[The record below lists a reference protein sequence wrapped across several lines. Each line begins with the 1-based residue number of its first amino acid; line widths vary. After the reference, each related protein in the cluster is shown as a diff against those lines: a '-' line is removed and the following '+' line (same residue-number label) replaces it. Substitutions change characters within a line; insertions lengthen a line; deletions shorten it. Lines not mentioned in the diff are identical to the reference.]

1 MTTNPYLVFL
11 KQPFPVDLLP
21 PLVEEVMRQCNVADL
36 RAERVIRDWFDQ
48 ATEAQQ
54 YLFVSNPEMRRV
66 YLGRIMDKE
75 MEEDSDRTIEYNDV
89 NTDISDTGDND
100 ADAG

>member
-1 MTTNPYLVFL
+1 
-11 KQPFPVDLLP
+11 
-21 PLVEEVMRQCNVADL
+21 
-36 RAERVIRDWFDQ
+36 
-48 ATEAQQ
+48 
-54 YLFVSNPEMRRV
+54 
-66 YLGRIMDKE
+66 MDKE